1 MKYAEINKRFTEIVN
16 KYLNDGYYFNTS
28 TMSGHQGEIVKADLT
43 NGKDII
49 RIFIESHYNQEFK
62 IYGDRCTSDTINI
75 VVGRYTDTNCVTP
88 NDIPNNL
95 NTIWNNSLEIIKEEV
110 FYAIGRYS
118 NWYGTADEA
127 YKRHNIAFDRWRNNV
142 ESNCVDYTDND
153 KAKSIVLK
161 YLKKKKGFKSVKL
174 SDITRIYR
182 IYKKSGGVRYEVTA
196 RGHFIVI
203 S

>member
-1 MKYAEINKRFTEIVN
+1 M
-16 KYLNDGYYFNTS
+16 NDGYYFNTS
-28 TMSGHQGEIVKADLT
+28 TLSGHQGEIANVDLT

-75 VVGRYTDTNCVTP
+75 VVGKYVDSNDVMP
-88 NDIPNNL
+88 NDIPNSL
-95 NTIWNNSLEIIKEEV
+95 NTIWNSCLEIIKEEV
-110 FYAIGRYS
+110 FYVISRYS
-118 NWYGTADEA
+118 NWYGTANEA
-127 YKRHNIAFDRWRNNV
+127 YKRHNIAFDRRRNNIG
-142 ESNCVDYTDND
+142 SNCIDYTNND

-161 YLKKKKGFKSVKL
+161 YLKKKRGFKSVKS

-196 RGHFIVI
+196 RGHLIVI